1 MGLMK
6 TLKNFTISGLQ
17 FTRIKLVL
25 LLAFSLLI
33 LFQFFIGFS
42 SFDDYLIGFVYILFL
57 NDLYIKVKRP
67 ETNFYNEDRVKRI
80 RMSLIFAV
88 LFSMPFALD
97 AFNVTDETRAFFYR
111 LGFII
116 WAQIFLLDAFVNYR
130 QTHSK
135 KWLLFTNIAALF
147 IVIGAFIY

>member
-1 MGLMK
+1 MK

-67 ETNFYNEDRVKRI
+67 ETSFYNEDRVKRI

-88 LFSMPFALD
+88 LFAMPFALD

-135 KWLLFTNIAALF
+135 KWLLITNIAAIF

>member
-1 MGLMK
+1 MK

-17 FTRIKLVL
+17 FTRMKLVL
-25 LLAFSLLI
+25 LLAFTLLM
-33 LFQFFIGFS
+33 LFQFFIGFKT
-42 SFDDYLIGFVYILFL
+42 FDDYLIGFVYILFL
-57 NDLYIKVKRP
+57 NDLYIKVKKP

-80 RMSLIFAV
+80 RMSVIFAL

-97 AFNVTDETRAFFYR
+97 VFNVTDETRAFFYR

-130 QTHSK
+130 QTQSK
-135 KWLLFTNIAALF
+135 KWLLITNIAALF